1 MDNFSLDTNYS
12 DQILKLE
19 KFVTQNQSSI
29 KNLNN
34 QLNNVQQDLLQF
46 KNNIEK
52 TFNEIEN
59 ELNNSQNFLTK
70 LVSGANTKLIQ
81 EQIYYRQIDLTNEV
95 QKINDTLG
103 QISQEIDRIVNEFL
117 KYFQQIIADYKSADG
132 KLKLMSQANQTTSTV
147 PPNYANLQLQQ
158 SIRQA
163 IDALNAARQG
173 IEQQKIF
180 SELSKSLENL
190 LQ

>member
-1 MDNFSLDTNYS
+1 LDNFSLDTNYS

-117 KYFQQIIADYKSADG
+117 KYFQQIIAYYKSADC

-147 PPNYANLQLQQ
+147 PPNYANL
-158 SIRQA
+158 
-163 IDALNAARQG
+163 
-173 IEQQKIF
+173 
-180 SELSKSLENL
+180 
-190 LQ
+190 